1 MIYLTE
7 INQHNWPEA
16 LKLQVTQ
23 EQRCYVADPAGI
35 RARGYAYRECRA
47 QVWGIQQD
55 GALVGLAM
63 VREFDE
69 EPLGYELQQF
79 LVDRCHQC
87 QGVGTAALKL
97 VLDRLRAEGRWPTVE
112 VCVKKADIPALRLYE
127 KAGFVDS
134 GYVDPKAQDAVNLVC
149 RLNGSQ

>member
-1 MIYLTE
+1 MICLTE
-7 INQHNWPEA
+7 INQNNWPEA

-23 EQRCYVADPAGI
+23 EQLRYVADPAGI
-35 RARGYAYRECRA
+35 LARGYAYRDCRA

-79 LVDRCHQC
+79 LVDQSRQG

-97 VLDRLRAEGRWPTVE
+97 VLDRLQAEGRWPTVE
-112 VCVKKADIPALRLYE
+112 VCVKKADAPALRVYE

-134 GYVDPKAQDAVNLVC
+134 GYVDPEVPDAVNLVC
-149 RLNGSQ
+149 RLDGGQ

>member
-1 MIYLTE
+1 MISLTD

-23 EQRCYVADPAGI
+23 EQLQYVADPAGI
-35 RARGYAYRECRA
+35 LARGYAYRDCRA

-55 GALVGLAM
+55 GTLVGLAM

-79 LVDRCHQC
+79 LVSQSHQGK
-87 QGVGTAALKL
+87 GVGTAALKL
-97 VLDRLRAEGRWPTVE
+97 VLDRLRVESRWPTVE
-112 VCVKKADIPALRLYE
+112 VCVKKADFPALRVY
-127 KAGFVDS
+127 KKVGFVDS
-134 GYVDPKAQDAVNLVC
+134 GYVDPEVPDAVNLVY
-149 RLNGSQ
+149 RLDGDQ